1 MIRRAGARMAR
12 ALGYGAAAS
21 AARRVLGGELRREAS
36 VPVARIAAQLAVN
49 ATPDGSACGF
59 YGAAFTEL
67 LRLLVGYEGA
77 MVHVSCRAT
86 GGDRCEWRAAVPD
99 PRHH

>member
-1 MIRRAGARMAR
+1 MAAR
-12 ALGYGAAAS
+12 AAPRHLGYVAAGR
-21 AARRVLGGELRREAS
+21 AARRVLGGDLRRVDA
-36 VPVARIAAQLAVN
+36 VPVGRIAATLAIN

-67 LRLLVGYEGA
+67 LRLLTGYEGG
-77 MVHVSCRAT
+77 MIHVSCRAT
-86 GGDRCEWRAAVPD
+86 GGDRCEWRAAAPD